1 MDNTKRCGLVVYVH
15 TPRHLKELR
24 KYGTIYYF
32 SRKMRYVV
40 MYVDKENKAQIAE
53 EIGELGFVK
62 QVIDSHMSE
71 LREQLISRSTTNS
84 IEFDKRDD
92 EEEP

>member
-1 MDNTKRCGLVVYVH
+1 MDNTTRCGLVVYVH

-40 MYVDKENKAQIAE
+40 MYVDKENKQQIVE
-53 EIGELGFVK
+53 EISELGFVK

-71 LREQLISRSTTNS
+71 LREQLISRSATDL

>member
-1 MDNTKRCGLVVYVH
+1 MDNKTRCGLVVYVH

-40 MYVDKENKAQIAE
+40 MYVDKENKQQIVE
-53 EIGELGFVK
+53 EISELGFVK

-71 LREQLISRSTTNS
+71 LREQLISRSATDL